1 MAKVR
6 KVFLKNLQNNAKIT
20 DNAFLM
26 VFLVLALALFWS
38 QSNINHH
45 MSI

>member
-20 DNAFLM
+20 DNAFSDG
-26 VFLVLALALFWS
+26 LFS
-38 QSNINHH
+38 VGVGI
-45 MSI
+45 ILEPE